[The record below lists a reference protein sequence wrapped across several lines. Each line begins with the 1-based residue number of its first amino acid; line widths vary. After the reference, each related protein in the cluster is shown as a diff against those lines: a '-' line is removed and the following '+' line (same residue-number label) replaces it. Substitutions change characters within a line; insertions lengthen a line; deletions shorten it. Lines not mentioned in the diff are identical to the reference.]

1 MAAGEMPAAH
11 GLRVVPEHE
20 VERLL
25 TPELVLSTVEAALA
39 GMAAGRVVA
48 GGKAMI
54 NLDDA
59 DGLRSLLAMTGVLL
73 DEKIAGVKWVG
84 TFAGNPGRGLARAP
98 ATILLSDAVTGMPLA
113 VVAATALTS
122 RRTAAMATV
131 AAKFCA
137 DPAASCAAIFG
148 FGAVGKAAIPLLAK
162 MFPIQKFCVWG
173 GNPDRVRREAAELAA
188 ATGIPI
194 VAAPDVAGAAA
205 DADIIITASGLTAD
219 APFLTRAMVR
229 DGAFVCALGSY
240 QEIDAELVASAD
252 MLVVEDFAAGAQ
264 RGSLAPAVKA
274 GLIGRASIH
283 GELADL
289 VGGRVAP
296 RRPGCRL
303 AVACFLGLGALDVAL
318 AARIVGGLSP
328 RNRP

>member
-1 MAAGEMPAAH
+1 MATGEEFSAP
-11 GLRVVPEHE
+11 GLRIVPEHE

-25 TPELVLSTVEAALA
+25 TPDLLLTTVEATLI
-39 GMAAGRVVA
+39 GMAAGRVIV

-59 DGLRSLLAMTGVLL
+59 DGRRTLLAMTGVLL
-73 DEKIAGVKWVG
+73 DQKIAGVKWVG
-84 TFAGNPGRGLARAP
+84 TFARNPERGLARAP
-98 ATILLSDAVTGMPLA
+98 ATILLSDAVTGTPLA

-137 DPAASCAAIFG
+137 DPAASCAAILG

-162 MFPIQKFCVWG
+162 MFPIQRFCVWG

-188 ATGIPI
+188 TGIPI
-194 VAAPDVAGAAA
+194 VAAPDVASAAA

-219 APFLTRAMVR
+219 APFLARAMVR

-240 QEIDAELVASAD
+240 QEIETDVVTSAD
-252 MLVVEDFAAGAQ
+252 MLVVDDFAAGAK
-264 RGSLAPAVKA
+264 RGNLAPAVKA
-274 GLIGRASIH
+274 GMIGRASIH
-283 GELADL
+283 GELAEV
-289 VGGRVAP
+289 VGGGVAP

-303 AVACFLGLGALDVAL
+303 SVACFLGLGALDVAL
-318 AARIVGGLSP
+318 AARIIRHGSRVPL
-328 RNRP
+328 